1 MTLNIRRIAY
11 SSVVLTLALLALP
24 AIGTGQTSGAPHLP
38 PADSIVANVVRV
50 IGSGNPRERGALI
63 KSAFTARAVA
73 ADSTR
78 FDRFLAS
85 LHEQGAPFTVS
96 RIERSG
102 RHALVTLASSR
113 ARRVATLIVS
123 TDRANPTGLGNIDI
137 LSAHDAVL
145 DSLSWPAR
153 RPRGDAAL
161 VRLVNANMQ
170 RLATAGAFSGV
181 VYIATRDSVIYER
194 AFGLADREDSTP
206 NTTRTRFALASMGKM
221 FTATAILRLVD
232 QGRLSLDDTLAEILP
247 RYPNAER
254 ARKVTIR
261 HLLSHTAGMGDQ
273 WSTPRRPVP
282 GLTGALA
289 TVAAVA
295 HPPLMFEPGTQWS
308 YSNEGY
314 NVLAAVIEEVTGSS
328 FKDHVRAEILSRAG
342 MTETVLEGG
351 ADDVT
356 PRRAVGYRP
365 AENDLL
371 GAGPPR
377 ANWSF
382 IVGASAG
389 GAGGGYSTAEDLA
402 RFGRALR
409 EGRLIGRAMRDS
421 MWTGRWPIP
430 GFADERYGW
439 GSFVQEVGE
448 HRVVGHGGG
457 GTGSGIDTGFR
468 QFSDGRYT
476 IVVLTNIDPPM
487 ATRVTAALVKLLAAP
502 PE

>member
-1 MTLNIRRIAY
+1 MRHIARF
-11 SSVVLTLALLALP
+11 SIILLVLFAP
-24 AIGTGQTSGAPHLP
+24 PRVHGQTPGTVSSP
-38 PADSIVANVVRV
+38 PADSVVAKVLQL
-50 IGSGNPRERGALI
+50 IGSGNPHERGTFI
-63 KSAFTARAVA
+63 KKTFSARAVA
-73 ADSTR
+73 TDSAR
-78 FDRFLAS
+78 VDHFLAS

-96 RIERSG
+96 KIERSG
-102 RHALVTLASSR
+102 RHALVTVTSARIRR
-113 ARRVATLIVS
+113 AATLIIS
-123 TDRANPTGLGNIDI
+123 TDRGDSTRVGRIDI
-137 LSAHDAVL
+137 LSANAAVL

-153 RPRGDAAL
+153 RPRGNAEL
-161 VRLVNANMQ
+161 VRLVNGNLQ
-170 RLATAGAFSGV
+170 RLADADAFSGV
-181 VYIATRDSVIYER
+181 VYIAARDSVIYER
-194 AFGLADREDSTP
+194 AFGLADREDSVP
-206 NTTRTRFALASMGKM
+206 NTLRTRFALASMGKM
-221 FTATAILRLVD
+221 FTATAILRLVE
-232 QGRLSLDDTLAEILP
+232 QGKLSLDDTLAKVLP

-254 ARKVTIR
+254 ARRVTIR

-273 WSTPRRPVP
+273 WSTARRPVP
-282 GLTGALA
+282 GLRGALA

-295 HPPLMFEPGTQWS
+295 HPPLLFEPGSQWS

-328 FKDHVRAEILSRAG
+328 FKEYLRAEILSRSG

-365 AENDLL
+365 GENDLL

-389 GAGGGYSTAEDLA
+389 GAGGGYSTARDLA

-409 EGRLIGRAMRDS
+409 EGKLIGAALRDS
-421 MWTGRWPIP
+421 MWTARWPIP

-439 GSFVQEVGE
+439 GSFVQEVGG

-457 GTGSGIDTGFR
+457 GTGSGIDNGFR
-468 QFSDGRYT
+468 QFADGSYT
-476 IVVLTNIDPPM
+476 IVVLTNMDPPT
-487 ATRVTAALVKLLAAP
+487 ATKITAALVKLLAAP
-502 PE
+502 LP